1 VHVYSA
7 VVLDKS
13 EFPKLVHEVAN
24 PAARCTAVPT
34 ISASVACEIWQQFFA
49 AVHCSRTWPLAI
61 EHGPTA
67 FR

>member
-24 PAARCTAVPT
+24 PAARRTYHFSQRCLRNLGNNFLRLFIVP
-34 ISASVACEIWQQFFA
+34 VPG
-49 AVHCSRTWPLAI
+49 H
-61 EHGPTA
+61 
-67 FR
+67 